1 MELPLTEP
9 CPECGADME
18 PRQLSR
24 HRRGI
29 EYVCPE
35 CEYEMLLAESPADL
49 SDQEDTADG

>member
-1 MELPLTEP
+1 MDLPLTEP

-35 CEYEMLLAESPADL
+35 CGYEMLLAESPADL
-49 SDQEDTADG
+49 SDQEDTAHG